1 MIGTELDFP
10 IKSNTLK
17 HGNEQ
22 LTSSLYS
29 YDTRHVRVIKAKQ
42 TGLAK
47 LSYIQLILSNV
58 TFMYYI
64 PFLTQKK
71 LNYIKTNTHT
81 RLSGHVNSK
90 QICIHEI
97 Q

>member
-29 YDTRHVRVIKAKQ
+29 YDTRHVRVIKAQQDWQIILYSTYIIKRNFYV
-42 TGLAK
+42 LYSFSDSEEVK
-47 LSYIQLILSNV
+47 LHKN
-58 TFMYYI
+58 
-64 PFLTQKK
+64 
-71 LNYIKTNTHT
+71 
-81 RLSGHVNSK
+81 
-90 QICIHEI
+90 
-97 Q
+97 